1 MNDNENMLQEKDL
14 LNDER
19 ISRFLQ
25 GKMDADEEA
34 AFMEEMKNNED
45 LRNQA
50 IAQAR
55 LVKGMKQVD
64 EELKDAFRQA
74 DEQTIKRIAK
84 EASEASVSKKSS
96 ARWLAIA
103 ASVVFIVFVGFK
115 SYDYYDTTSLGKEYA
130 NTFPT
135 TSIIR
140 GETNTDVETELS
152 SLFNNVAECKD
163 LDDTTFRLATLWE
176 LSKKDTYND
185 YTDFAPYIGW
195 NLAIGHLENY
205 EKARAVE
212 VLIEMKQAYPERTV
226 LGDKIREI
234 LKQIS
239 DVY

>member
-1 MNDNENMLQEKDL
+1 MNDNENILQEKDI

-25 GKMDADEEA
+25 GKMDTDEEA
-34 AFMEEMKNNED
+34 AFMEEMKNNDD

-84 EASEASVSKKSS
+84 EASETSVSKKTS

-115 SYDYYDTTSLGKEYA
+115 SYDYYDTTSLGREYA

-135 TSIIR
+135 STIIR
-140 GETNTDVETELS
+140 GETNADVDTELTT
-152 SLFNNVAECKD
+152 LFNNVTEGKD
-163 LDDTTFRLATLWE
+163 LDNTTSRLKTLWE
-176 LSKKDTYND
+176 LSKQDTYND
-185 YTDFAPYIGW
+185 YTDYAPYIGW
-195 NLAIGHLENY
+195 NLAVGYLEDY
-205 EKARAVE
+205 EKSKAKE
-212 VLIEMKQAYPERTV
+212 VLMEMKQIYPEGTA
-226 LGDKIREI
+226 LGDKIREV
-234 LKQIS
+234 LNRQGME
-239 DVY
+239 

>member
-1 MNDNENMLQEKDL
+1 MNDNENNLQEKDL

-64 EELKDAFRQA
+64 EELKDTFRLV

-96 ARWLAIA
+96 TRWLAIA

-115 SYDYYDTTSLGKEYA
+115 SYDYYDTTSLGKAYA
-130 NTFPT
+130 NAFPVS
-135 TSIIR
+135 SIIR
-140 GETNTDVETELS
+140 GEESIDVETELS
-152 SLFNNVAECKD
+152 TLFSNVAESKD
-163 LDDTTFRLATLWE
+163 LDDTTSRLATLWE
-176 LSKKDTYND
+176 LSKQDTYND
-185 YTDFAPYIGW
+185 YTDYAPYIGW
-195 NLAIGHLENY
+195 NLAIGYLENY
-205 EKARAVE
+205 EQARAKE
-212 VLIEMKQAYPERTV
+212 ILKEMKQIYPEGTA
-226 LGDKIREI
+226 LGDKIREVLNKI
-234 LKQIS
+234 
-239 DVY
+239 

>member
-1 MNDNENMLQEKDL
+1 MNDNENSVQEKDL

-25 GKMDADEEA
+25 GKMKADEEA
-34 AFMEEMKNNED
+34 TFMEEMKNNDD

-50 IAQAR
+50 IVQAR

-84 EASEASVSKKSS
+84 ETFETSVGKKSS

-103 ASVVFIVFVGFK
+103 ASIVFIVFVGFK

-140 GETNTDVETELS
+140 GETNTAVETELS
-152 SLFNNVAECKD
+152 TLFNNVAECKD
-163 LDDTTFRLATLWE
+163 LDNTTSRLATLWE
-176 LSKKDTYND
+176 LSKQDTYND
-185 YTDFAPYIGW
+185 YTDYAPYIGW
-195 NLAIGHLENY
+195 NLAIGYLENY
-205 EKARAVE
+205 EKTKAKE
-212 VLIEMKQAYPERTV
+212 VLIEMKQTYPEGTA
-226 LGDKIREI
+226 LGDKVVQLINEM
-234 LKQIS
+234 
-239 DVY
+239 

>member
-1 MNDNENMLQEKDL
+1 MNDNENILQEKDL

-19 ISRFLQ
+19 ISCFLQ
-25 GKMDADEEA
+25 GKMKAEEEA
-34 AFMEEMKNNED
+34 AFMEEMKNNKD
-45 LRNQA
+45 LCNQA

-84 EASEASVSKKSS
+84 EASETSVSKKSS

-103 ASVVFIVFVGFK
+103 ASVVFIVFVGFR
-115 SYDYYDTTSLGKEYA
+115 SYDYYDTTRLGKKYA

-152 SLFNNVAECKD
+152 TLFNNIAEGKD
-163 LDDTTFRLATLWE
+163 LDNTTSRLATLWE
-176 LSKKDTYND
+176 LSKQDTYND
-185 YTDFAPYIGW
+185 YTDYAPYIGW
-195 NLAIGHLENY
+195 NLAIGYLRNY
-205 EKARAVE
+205 EKTNAKAVLE
-212 VLIEMKQAYPERTV
+212 EMKEMYLSGTIIGDQV
-226 LGDKIREI
+226 LLLE
-234 LKQIS
+234 KQLR
-239 DVY
+239 

>member
-1 MNDNENMLQEKDL
+1 MNDNENNLQEKDL

-25 GKMDADEEA
+25 GKMKADEEA
-34 AFMEEMKNNED
+34 AFMEEMKNNDD

-64 EELKDAFRQA
+64 EELKDTFRLV
-74 DEQTIKRIAK
+74 DEQTIQRIAK
-84 EASEASVSKKSS
+84 DVSETSVSKKSS

-115 SYDYYDTTSLGKEYA
+115 SYDYYNTTSLGKEYA
-130 NTFPT
+130 NIFPT

-152 SLFNNVAECKD
+152 TLFNNIAECKD
-163 LDDTTFRLATLWE
+163 LDKTTSRLATLWE
-176 LSKKDTYND
+176 LSKQDTYND
-185 YTDFAPYIGW
+185 YTDFSPYIGW
-195 NLAIGHLENY
+195 NLAIGYLENY
-205 EKARAVE
+205 EKAKAKD
-212 VLIEMKQAYPERTV
+212 VLNEMEQSYPEGNAI
-226 LGDKIREI
+226 GDKVRNLIKS
-234 LKQIS
+234 L
-239 DVY
+239 

>member
-1 MNDNENMLQEKDL
+1 MNDNENNLQEKDL

-64 EELKDAFRQA
+64 EELKDTFRLV

-96 ARWLAIA
+96 TRWLAIA

-115 SYDYYDTTSLGKEYA
+115 SYDYYDTTSLGKAYA
-130 NTFPT
+130 NAFPVS
-135 TSIIR
+135 SIIR
-140 GETNTDVETELS
+140 GEESIDVETELS
-152 SLFNNVAECKD
+152 TLFSNVAESKD
-163 LDDTTFRLATLWE
+163 LDDTTSRLATLWE
-176 LSKKDTYND
+176 LSKQDTYND
-185 YTDFAPYIGW
+185 YTDYAPYIGW
-195 NLAIGHLENY
+195 NLAIGYLENY
-205 EKARAVE
+205 EKARAKE
-212 VLIEMKQAYPERTV
+212 LLKEMKQIYPEGTA
-226 LGDKIREI
+226 LGDKIREVLNKI
-234 LKQIS
+234 
-239 DVY
+239 